1 MLDLSFVKLSLHI
14 VLNISSRLKLL
25 VRLQTL
31 NISPHTMAAVIVPTP
46 QRTLPSGPVPPEQ
59 FAHVLNVPPQTVIL
73 PHDYSLVT
81 PRDEI
86 PICVPPVLSTMPSV
100 SRPVLIEP
108 VPAPVSSDCG
118 KFHLLDTYVALQLSF
133 EGSHRTIFFT
143 FPR

>member
-1 MLDLSFVKLSLHI
+1 
-14 VLNISSRLKLL
+14 
-25 VRLQTL
+25 
-31 NISPHTMAAVIVPTP
+31 MAAVIVPTP

-73 PHDYSLVT
+73 PHDYSLVAKTPKVVT

-118 KFHLLDTYVALQLSF
+118 KFHLVDT
-133 EGSHRTIFFT
+133 
-143 FPR
+143 

>member
-25 VRLQTL
+25 IGLQTL
-31 NISPHTMAAVIVPTP
+31 NISPHIMAAVIVPTP

-73 PHDYSLVT
+73 PHDYSLVAKTPKVVT

-118 KFHLLDTYVALQLSF
+118 KFHLVDT
-133 EGSHRTIFFT
+133 
-143 FPR
+143 